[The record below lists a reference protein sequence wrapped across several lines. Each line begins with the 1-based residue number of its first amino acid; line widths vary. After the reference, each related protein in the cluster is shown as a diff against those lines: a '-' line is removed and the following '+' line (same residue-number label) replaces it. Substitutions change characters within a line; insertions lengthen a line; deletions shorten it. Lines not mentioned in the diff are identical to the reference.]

1 MFESDLNDV
10 ERRLAGWRPI
20 DEGLDAD
27 AMLFA
32 AGRASVRRSPAR
44 FAWPAIAA
52 SLVFAIGFLGYR
64 LRDEREVNRELV
76 AQLQSAKSYDFA
88 ARPTLNLP
96 ETSYLSARRALER
109 DPDGWSPP
117 TLSGE
122 SAAMPEHVMYAGQRD
137 IDSER

>member
-1 MFESDLNDV
+1 MSDSDLNDL
-10 ERRLAGWRPI
+10 ERRLAGWRPAG
-20 DEGLDAD
+20 EGLDAD

-52 SLVFAIGFLGYR
+52 GLVVALGVLSNR
-64 LRDEREVNRELV
+64 LAGERAVNQELV
-76 AQLQSAKSYDFA
+76 AQLQSAKSSVLVA
-88 ARPTLNLP
+88 APTLNLP

-109 DPDGWSPP
+109 DPDGWIPP

-122 SAAMPEHVMYAGQRD
+122 AAGMTESPLYAGQRD
-137 IDSER
+137 WDADR